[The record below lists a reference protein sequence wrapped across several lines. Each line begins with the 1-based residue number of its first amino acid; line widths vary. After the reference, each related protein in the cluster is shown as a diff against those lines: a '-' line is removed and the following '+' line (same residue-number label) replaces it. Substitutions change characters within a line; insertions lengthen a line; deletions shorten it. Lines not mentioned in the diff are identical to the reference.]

1 MTKANMKGNSAMEKE
16 FKSGF
21 AAVVGRP
28 NVGKSTLI
36 NALTGQK
43 VAIVSPKPQ
52 TTRSNMLA
60 IDNGESY
67 QIIFT
72 DTPGVH
78 RPRTRLGEFM
88 NESAEKAVT
97 DVDCAVL
104 VVEAG
109 KEVYDIEKDILAGIA
124 RRGLPSILVINKA
137 DIVNKADILPQID
150 AFSKIYDFEAVIPVS
165 AKRKNNIDAVREEI
179 LKLMPEGPMYYPD
192 DIAADRTVREM
203 CAEIIREKILRLLD
217 REVPHGTAVEIE
229 EMKEGGE
236 LTRISAVIYCEKN
249 SHKPIIIGKNGESL
263 KRIGSYARQD
273 IEKLLGTK
281 VYLQLWV
288 KVRDDWRN
296 KPTALKE
303 LGYSEKE

>member
-1 MTKANMKGNSAMEKE
+1 MDKN

-21 AAVVGRP
+21 AAVIGRP

-52 TTRSNMLA
+52 TTRSNMIA
-60 IDNGESY
+60 IDNGDGY
-67 QIIFT
+67 QLIFT

-78 RPRTRLGEFM
+78 RPRTKLGGFM
-88 NESAEKAVT
+88 NDSAAKAIS

-109 KEVYDIEKDILAGIA
+109 REVYDIEKEILEGVKEKHI
-124 RRGLPSILVINKA
+124 PVILVINKA
-137 DIVNKADILPQID
+137 DIINKEEILPQIE
-150 AFSKIYDFEAVIPVS
+150 AFTAVCDFAAVIPVS
-165 AKRKNNIDAVREEI
+165 AKRKNNIEAVREEI
-179 LKLMPEGPMYYPD
+179 LKLLPFGPMYYPD

-203 CAEIIREKILRLLD
+203 CSEIIREKILRLLD
-217 REVPHGTAVEIE
+217 REIPHGTAVEIE
-229 EMKEGGE
+229 EMKEE
-236 LTRISAVIYCEKN
+236 EEITRISAVIYCEKN
-249 SHKPIIIGKNGESL
+249 SHKPIIIGKKGESL

-273 IEKLLGTK
+273 MEKLLETK

-303 LGYSEKE
+303 LGYSDKE

>member
-1 MTKANMKGNSAMEKE
+1 MDKE

-21 AAVVGRP
+21 AAVIGRP

-43 VAIVSPKPQ
+43 VAIVSSKPQ

-60 IDNGESY
+60 IDNGSDY
-67 QIIFT
+67 QLIFT
-72 DTPGVH
+72 DTPGIH
-78 RPRTRLGEFM
+78 RPRTKLGDFM
-88 NESAEKAVT
+88 NESAARAIS

-109 KEVYDIEKDILAGIA
+109 REVYDIEKEILEGIT
-124 RRGLPSILVINKA
+124 GKKIPVILVINKS
-137 DIVNKADILPQID
+137 DIVKKEDILPQID
-150 AFSKIYDFEAVIPVS
+150 AFSKLCDFAAVIPIS
-165 AKRKNNIDAVREEI
+165 AKRKNNVEAVREEI
-179 LKLMPEGPMYYPD
+179 LKLLPFGPMYYPD
-192 DIAADRTVREM
+192 DIAADRTVRDM

-229 EMKEGGE
+229 EMKEGDE
-236 LTRISAVIYCEKN
+236 LTRISAVIYCEKD
-249 SHKPIIIGKNGESL
+249 SHKPIIIGKNGEAL

-273 IEKLLGTK
+273 IEKLLDCK
-281 VYLQLWV
+281 VFLQLWV
-288 KVRDDWRN
+288 KVRPDWRN
-296 KPTALKE
+296 KASALKE

>member
-1 MTKANMKGNSAMEKE
+1 MEDKKI
-16 FKSGF
+16 KSGF
-21 AAVVGRP
+21 VAVLGRP

-60 IDNGESY
+60 IDNGEGY

-88 NESAEKAVT
+88 NDSALRAAG

-109 KEVYDIEKDILAGIA
+109 REPYDIEKELISGLKEKGI
-124 RRGLPSILVINKA
+124 PTVLVINKT
-137 DIVNKADILPQID
+137 DTVNPETVLPQIA
-150 AFSKIYDFEAVIPVS
+150 AFSELAAFAAVVPIS
-165 AKRKNNIDAVREEI
+165 ARRREVDAVRKE
-179 LKLMPEGPMYYPD
+179 LLALLPEGPLYYPD
-192 DIAADRTVREM
+192 DMAADRSLRDM
-203 CAEIIREKILRLLD
+203 CAEIIREKLLRLLD

-229 EMKEGGE
+229 KMEEGE
-236 LTRISAVIYCEKN
+236 DITRISAVIYCEKS
-249 SHKPIIIGKNGESL
+249 SHKPIIIGKGGETL
-263 KRIGSYARQD
+263 KRVGTRARRD
-273 IEKLLGTK
+273 IEALLETQ
-281 VYLQLWV
+281 VHLELWV

-303 LGYSEKE
+303 LGYSNTR

>member
-1 MTKANMKGNSAMEKE
+1 MEDKKL
-16 FKSGF
+16 KSGF
-21 AAVVGRP
+21 VAVLGRP

-52 TTRSNMLA
+52 TTRSNMVA
-60 IDNGESY
+60 IDNGDGY

-88 NESAEKAVT
+88 NDSALKAAG

-109 KEVYDIEKDILAGIA
+109 RDVYDIEKELIT
-124 RRGLPSILVINKA
+124 GLKEKKIPVVLVINKVDTVSREA
-137 DIVNKADILPQID
+137 LLPQIS
-150 AFSKIYDFEAVIPVS
+150 AFAELTDFAAVVPISARRREVS
-165 AKRKNNIDAVREEI
+165 DVRKEI
-179 LKLMPEGPMYYPD
+179 LALLPEGPMYYPD
-192 DIAADRTVREM
+192 DIAADRSLRDM

-229 EMKEGGE
+229 KMEEGEE
-236 LTRISAVIYCEKN
+236 LTRISAVIYCEKS
-249 SHKPIIIGKNGESL
+249 SHKPIIIGKG
-263 KRIGSYARQD
+263 G
-273 IEKLLGTK
+273 
-281 VYLQLWV
+281 
-288 KVRDDWRN
+288 
-296 KPTALKE
+296 
-303 LGYSEKE
+303 

>member
-1 MTKANMKGNSAMEKE
+1 MEDKKL
-16 FKSGF
+16 KSGF
-21 AAVVGRP
+21 VAVLGRP

-52 TTRSNMLA
+52 TTRSNMVA
-60 IDNGESY
+60 IDNGDGY

-88 NESAEKAVT
+88 NDSALKAAG

-109 KEVYDIEKDILAGIA
+109 RDVYDIEKELIT
-124 RRGLPSILVINKA
+124 GLKEKKIPVVLVINKVDTVSREA
-137 DIVNKADILPQID
+137 LLPQIS
-150 AFSKIYDFEAVIPVS
+150 AFAELCDFAAVVPISARRREVS
-165 AKRKNNIDAVREEI
+165 DVRREI
-179 LKLMPEGPMYYPD
+179 LALLPEGPMYYPD
-192 DIAADRTVREM
+192 DIAADRSLRDM

-229 EMKEGGE
+229 KMEEGEE
-236 LTRISAVIYCEKN
+236 LTRISAVIYCEKS
-249 SHKPIIIGKNGESL
+249 SHKPIIIGKGGESL
-263 KRIGSYARQD
+263 KRIGTRARQD
-273 IEKLLGTK
+273 IEALLETK
-281 VYLQLWV
+281 VHLELWV

-303 LGYSEKE
+303 LGYSEQN

>member
-1 MTKANMKGNSAMEKE
+1 MDSN

-43 VAIVSPKPQ
+43 VAIVSSKPQ

-60 IDNGESY
+60 MDNGEDY
-67 QIIFT
+67 QIVFT

-78 RPRTRLGEFM
+78 RPRTGLGRFM
-88 NESAEKAVT
+88 NESAARSV
-97 DVDCAVL
+97 DGVDCALL

-109 KEVYDIEKDILAGIA
+109 KDIYDLEREILENIISKKI
-124 RRGLPSILVINKA
+124 PVILVINKTDTA
-137 DIVNKADILPQID
+137 NKEDILPQIE
-150 AFSKIYDFEAVIPVS
+150 AFSTLCDFSAVVPVS
-165 AKRKNNIDAVREEI
+165 AKRGGNLGALRQEI
-179 LKLMPEGPMYYPD
+179 LRLMPVGPAFYPD
-192 DIAADRTVREM
+192 DIAADRTVRQM
-203 CAEIIREKILRLLD
+203 CEEIIREKILRLLD

-229 EMKEGGE
+229 EMKEEEG
-236 LTRISAVIYCEKN
+236 LTRISAVIYCEK
-249 SHKPIIIGKNGESL
+249 SGHKPIIIGKNGESL
-263 KRIGSYARQD
+263 KRIGSYARED
-273 IEKLLGTK
+273 MEKLLETK
-281 VYLQLWV
+281 VFLKLWV
-288 KVRDDWRN
+288 KVRSDWRN